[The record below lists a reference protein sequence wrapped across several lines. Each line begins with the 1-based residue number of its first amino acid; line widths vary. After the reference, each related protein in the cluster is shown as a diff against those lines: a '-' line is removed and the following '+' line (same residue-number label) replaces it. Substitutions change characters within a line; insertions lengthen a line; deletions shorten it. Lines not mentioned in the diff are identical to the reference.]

1 MKKQTSLTHNLKL
14 VLQPLFWVYAAISR
28 FFKQLTFWEII
39 GLSIAIFAWV
49 GHAYFGWQSNHGYFF
64 LGAIASWCVSEVKK
78 FRLGAVSGS
87 LTPFG
92 ESIKLLR
99 DLADLQNGAPLE
111 QHRQEWEETMDQVYD
126 FLNRWEG
133 Q

>member
-1 MKKQTSLTHNLKL
+1 MKLLKW
-14 VLQPLFWVYAAISR
+14 LFGSR
-28 FFKQLTFWEII
+28 KPAL
-39 GLSIAIFAWV
+39 
-49 GHAYFGWQSNHGYFF
+49 NKPD
-64 LGAIASWCVSEVKK
+64 VSC
-78 FRLGAVSGS
+78 S

>member
-1 MKKQTSLTHNLKL
+1 
-14 VLQPLFWVYAAISR
+14 
-28 FFKQLTFWEII
+28 
-39 GLSIAIFAWV
+39 
-49 GHAYFGWQSNHGYFF
+49 
-64 LGAIASWCVSEVKK
+64 
-78 FRLGAVSGS
+78 

-111 QHRQEWEETMDQVYD
+111 QYRQEWEETMEQVYD

-133 Q
+133 QWLLTHR

>member
-1 MKKQTSLTHNLKL
+1 MKAEELYVKEFGNVDSIPKESVIRLLRHFSK
-14 VLQPLFWVYAAISR
+14 VLEMERTKFKNNSGLANIS
-28 FFKQLTFWEII
+28 
-39 GLSIAIFAWV
+39 V
-49 GHAYFGWQSNHGYFF
+49 
-64 LGAIASWCVSEVKK
+64 
-78 FRLGAVSGS
+78 S

-111 QHRQEWEETMDQVYD
+111 QYRKEWEETMEQVYD

-133 Q
+133 QCP